1 MRATGCFRTWTLAS
15 LLALSPTLASAED
28 AAKPYPPC
36 ERTPTEGDTT
46 AAKGA
51 FQAGNGSFNEADYD
65 RAINYWEDAYH
76 RDCTAHPLLL
86 NLARAYEL
94 NGQKHHAVTAL
105 QTFLARNPGSSE
117 EGQIKRRIEKLEEQI
132 RTGDTAPPTPPPT
145 AATPTATPTTPA
157 MPPSDTAPPPAPE
170 SPPSGSRPI
179 APLILASAGGA
190 IAIVSGIVWLGA
202 LSDLST
208 FEKKCPNR
216 QCDQNSP
223 TLQSDISKGNSAKS
237 RADLSGGFTVAGL
250 GIAAA
255 GLIWYGVSKPRQTAS
270 APHGLTAEVAP
281 TFAPGYGGVLFDGRF

>member
-36 ERTPTEGDTT
+36 DKTPTEGDTT

-65 RAINYWEDAYH
+65 RAINYWEDAYR

-117 EGQIKRRIEKLEEQI
+117 EGQIRRRIEKLEEQL
-132 RTGDTAPPTPPPT
+132 RTGDVAPPAP
-145 AATPTATPTTPA
+145 TPTPTPATVTPTPA
-157 MPPSDTAPPPAPE
+157 MPPPEAAPPPTEAPA
-170 SPPSGSRPI
+170 PSGSRPI
-179 APLILASAGGA
+179 APLIVASAGGA

-202 LSDLST
+202 LSDLNT

-223 TLQSDISKGNSAKS
+223 TLQSDIKAGNAAKS
-237 RADLSGGFTVAGL
+237 RADLAGGFTIAGV

-270 APHGLTAEVAP
+270 APQGLTAAVTP
-281 TFAPGYGGVLFDGRF
+281 TFGLGYGGVQFDGRF